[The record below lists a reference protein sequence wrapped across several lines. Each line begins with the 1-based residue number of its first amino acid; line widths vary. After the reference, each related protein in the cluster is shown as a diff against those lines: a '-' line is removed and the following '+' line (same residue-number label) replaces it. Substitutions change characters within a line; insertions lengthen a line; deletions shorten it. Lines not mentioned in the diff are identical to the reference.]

1 MNKHR
6 ALYYCMNVDAIFI
19 IFGIIS
25 AIYAYTKE
33 DSKKYYIAVAIT
45 AISIVLFIVLY
56 ILYNFADHDLKV
68 RWASYLGI
76 KLEDNVDYEKEIEVI
91 KQNFNSDTDR
101 QKNVIAKP
109 NFGETKPFCDFN
121 VIKNGDIYY
130 ACVVEANLKLFAP
143 SKFVHQ
149 VLPAVVVYSLDEFYN
164 KNPFELKNIAK
175 TLYAERHNNI
185 LKNET
190 NYFSNIKITN
200 DGLKDKNVYMTTIM
214 AYRKHLPWGGLPS
227 SNLIVPVIA
236 NPNSSTSV
244 FILDSKYWTNSL
256 IAGYLNDIISQ
267 DSQNNMPN
275 NKVED
280 IFGDL

>member
-1 MNKHR
+1 M
-6 ALYYCMNVDAIFI
+6 
-19 IFGIIS
+19 
-25 AIYAYTKE
+25 
-33 DSKKYYIAVAIT
+33 
-45 AISIVLFIVLY
+45 
-56 ILYNFADHDLKV
+56 
-68 RWASYLGI
+68 
-76 KLEDNVDYEKEIEVI
+76 
-91 KQNFNSDTDR
+91 
-101 QKNVIAKP
+101 
-109 NFGETKPFCDFN
+109 
-121 VIKNGDIYY
+121 
-130 ACVVEANLKLFAP
+130 
-143 SKFVHQ
+143 
-149 VLPAVVVYSLDEFYN
+149 
-164 KNPFELKNIAK
+164 
-175 TLYAERHNNI
+175 YAERHNNI